1 MSRGALTVAVWLGA
15 AGLGGS
21 SAWSGQDQVPG
32 GDDGWPC
39 TAGRPVDPSYLAVSE
54 GTGGQLFML
63 QPGEADHAG
72 LLMTASRT
80 HPVTIDRAV
89 GQLRGTREFSVPV
102 DASVDGLFVAASL
115 QCHQSITIV
124 RPDGVA
130 VNAANAA
137 DDVMLRTGR
146 LTRIETPLPGTW
158 RVTMAGRGLFT
169 FSVRAST
176 PVTISASIDA
186 SDGAS
191 QPGQGAAPGPMT
203 LDAELSQAVEGARVR
218 LITAAGEVLT
228 EHELPEDGVL
238 KIARPSRPFR
248 VAVEGVDREGA
259 PIRRVHPVLF
269 GLH

>member
-1 MSRGALTVAVWLGA
+1 MSSGALVLAVWLGA
-15 AGLGGS
+15 AGFGGGH
-21 SAWSGQDQVPG
+21 AWGVQDQLPS

-80 HPVTIDRAV
+80 HPVTIERGV

-102 DASVDGLFVAASL
+102 DGTVDGLFVAASL
-115 QCHQSITIV
+115 QCHQAITIV

-137 DDVMLRTGR
+137 DDVVLKTGR
-146 LTRIETPLPGTW
+146 LTRVETPLPGMW

-176 PVTISASIDA
+176 PVAVSASIDA

-191 QPGQGAAPGPMT
+191 QPGQGAPVHMT
-203 LDAELSQAVEGARVR
+203 LDVELSQPVDGARVR
-218 LITAAGEVLT
+218 LITAAGEVLA
-228 EHELPEDGVL
+228 EHKLPEDGALEV
-238 KIARPSRPFR
+238 ARPSRPFR

-259 PIRRVHPVLF
+259 PVRRVHPVLF